1 MRIWPMAG
9 RQLALLMVLEVLF
22 GAVAAGVLG
31 ADAVS
36 AATDRERH
44 VKVVIIV
51 GPVGALTSSY
61 RALGEEAAAA
71 ARKRSDD
78 VVTIYSPNATWPV
91 VRRALAGASIVVYL
105 GHGNGWPSPYRDA
118 LYGRTQNGLG
128 LNPVAG
134 VDNEAHQ
141 YFGERYLADKVRL
154 APGAVV
160 VLGHLCYASGNP
172 EPGGPDPTL
181 HVAQQRADN
190 YAAGWMAAGATAV
203 IAEGHGRPSYYVT
216 ALLKARGTIERMW
229 RAAPTFHDHVIEMPS
244 SRTPGTTVMLD
255 PDRRSR
261 GYFRSLAVVPGT
273 RIASSLAGAPP
284 VPTVRPDPPEP
295 ASPAVRGARFG
306 APALDGRPVAG
317 TDATLKLAADKATLT
332 LLPEDA
338 SIGARWDPLIPVAPV
353 LPMLR
358 DAASPSAEAPPASP
372 SASPDPTAGPDAEL
386 GSGGGASRGALATEP
401 VLDSDDPPS
410 IDLIGP
416 ETLGAVVSVA
426 SAKRMT
432 DGLAVPIT
440 MPDEPGL
447 YRLVTTVHDAEGV
460 AFDAATQALI
470 PALLVRVTAS
480 MSAAYAAPAA
490 LHPDPG
496 ETFSVRVRIAN
507 TGTDTWRQPAPLD
520 PVLGQRVP
528 DDGEPLLVARWI
540 GLDEI
545 VPSGRPPS
553 AAVLAADIRPGFET
567 VLQFDL
573 VAPPRPGLY
582 LLMFDIRMADGRS
595 FASMGIPPGITS
607 VVVGRPEHPQERRPR
622 ARGSKGAG

>member
-9 RQLALLMVLEVLF
+9 RQLALLMVLEVLL

-244 SRTPGTTVMLD
+244 ARTPGTTVLLD

-261 GYFRSLAVVPGT
+261 GYFRSLAVAPGA
-273 RIASSLAGAPP
+273 RIARSLAGAPAAVP
-284 VPTVRPDPPEP
+284 VLPNRPV
-295 ASPAVRGARFG
+295 ALSPAQRGARFG
-306 APALDGRPVAG
+306 APSIAGRPVAG
-317 TDATLKLAADKATLT
+317 TDAAMTLVADATTLS
-332 LLPEDA
+332 LLPGDM
-338 SIGARWDPLIPVAPV
+338 SIGARWDPLTPVAPA
-353 LPMLR
+353 LPAP
-358 DAASPSAEAPPASP
+358 DIVATAEAPPTEPSP
-372 SASPDPTAGPDAEL
+372 SQDAGATPDAEAGPVDL
-386 GSGGGASRGALATEP
+386 SSRRSVAADPALN
-401 VLDSDDPPS
+401 LDDPPN

-416 ETLGAVVSVA
+416 ETLGSVVSVA
-426 SAKRMT
+426 PAGRT
-432 DGLAVPIT
+432 PDGLAIPIS
-440 MPDEPGL
+440 MPQEPGL
-447 YRLVTTVHDAEGV
+447 YRLVTTVHDSEGV
-460 AFDAATQALI
+460 AFDAETQALI

-480 MSAAYAAPAA
+480 MSAAYAAPAE
-490 LHPDPG
+490 LHPDPDEAFG
-496 ETFSVRVRIAN
+496 VRVRVAN
-507 TGTDTWRQPAPLD
+507 TGTDTWRRPAPID

-528 DDGEPLLVARWI
+528 GDGEPLLVARWI
-540 GLDEI
+540 GLDDI
-545 VPSGRPPS
+545 VPSGQPPS
-553 AAVLAADIRPGFET
+553 AAVLAADIRPGAET
-567 VLQFDL
+567 VFQFDM
-573 VAPPRPGLY
+573 VAPQRPGRY

-595 FASMGIPPGITS
+595 FASMEIPPGITS